1 MEQELQKASLWK
13 RIAAGIFDLIL
24 IAILATGFGWLLSTV
39 LHYDSYN
46 DTLEAAY
53 AQYESQYGVTFQ
65 ITQEQY
71 EAFDENQKQAYD
83 DAYAALTADEEAMHA
98 YTMAVNLMLLITT
111 GAILL
116 AMICICFIVPLLFG
130 NGQTLGKK
138 IFALCLMRT
147 DGVKVNNLQLF
158 TRAVLGQFAVE
169 TMIPAYVIF
178 MIFWGTV
185 DLFGLLLI
193 AGLLIAQCIIMATTK
208 TNSLLHDMMA
218 GTVVVDFGSQRI
230 FRTTEDLIAHKKQVA
245 ADRAAR
251 QTY

>member
-24 IAILATGFGWLLSTV
+24 IAILATGFGWLLSTA
-39 LHYDSYN
+39 LHYDGYN

-53 AQYESQYGVTFQ
+53 AKYESQYGVTFQ
-65 ITQEQY
+65 ITQEEY
-71 EAFDENQKQAYD
+71 EAFDQVARQAYD
-83 DAYAALTADEEAMHA
+83 DAYAALIADNEAMHA
-98 YTMAVNLMLLITT
+98 YNMAVNLMLLITT

-116 AMICICFIVPLLFG
+116 ALILLCFVVPLLLG
-130 NGQTLGKK
+130 NGQTVGKK
-138 IFALCLMRT
+138 IFSLCLMRT

-193 AGLLIAQCIIMATTK
+193 AALLIAQCVIMATTK
-208 TNSLLHDMMA
+208 TNSLLHDLMA

-251 QTY
+251 QSY

>member
-24 IAILATGFGWLLSTV
+24 IAVLATGFGWLLSTV
-39 LHYDSYN
+39 LNYDGYN

-53 AQYESQYGVTFQ
+53 ARYESQYGVTFQ
-65 ITQEQY
+65 ITQEEY
-71 EAFDENQKQAYD
+71 LALEDSQKQNYDAAYE
-83 DAYAALTADEEAMHA
+83 ALTADQEAMHA
-98 YTMAVNLMLLITT
+98 YSMAVNLMLVITT
-111 GAILL
+111 ASILL
-116 AMICICFIVPLLFG
+116 AILCMCFVVPLILG
-130 NGQTLGKK
+130 NGQTVGKK

-158 TRAVLGQFAVE
+158 ARVILGQFAVE
-169 TMIPAYVIF
+169 TMIPVYVAF
-178 MIFWGTV
+178 MVFWGTV
-185 DLFGLLLI
+185 DIFGLLLV
-193 AGLLIAQCIIMATTK
+193 AVLLIAQCVCMATTK
-208 TNSLLHDMMA
+208 TNSLLHDLMA

-251 QTY
+251 QPY